1 MIPNDAEQKLFQS
14 GFKTPAHVVIL
25 CDSVRNSLEQHQISV
40 ADIASNDISITL
52 NGIEVHQVLNLKLYE
67 RDSQCFMLYGKHTFL
82 WPMKNKE
89 RQFNLGIKANVEE
102 GMLRLSS
109 IIII

>member
-1 MIPNDAEQKLFQS
+1 MIPNEAEKRQFQS
-14 GFKTPAHVVIL
+14 GVKTPAHVIIL
-25 CDSVRNSLEQHQISV
+25 CDSVRISSEQHQISV

-89 RQFNLGIKANVEE
+89 RQFSLGIKANTE